1 MGDFGRGLAMAQT
14 KSNPWAV
21 RIAVAG
27 LVFLVLGAGAI
38 FANMEQID
46 EASSPKKINEAA
58 ITLSLIHI

>member
-1 MGDFGRGLAMAQT
+1 MAQT

-46 EASSPKKINEAA
+46 EASSPKKIN
-58 ITLSLIHI
+58 LSLIHI